1 MTVSRREAI
10 KRAAIFFGSTLFLPD
25 VLKAWE
31 SPKILNKSIR
41 FSADQSAII
50 AQVADII
57 VPTTSTPGAKAAGV
71 PAFIQKMVADCT
83 PQKDQEIFFKGL
95 NKLDSD
101 SVEKFG
107 KNFLDCSNEQ
117 QIAMLKLAETD
128 SYTNDKK
135 FKPGEHFFKTMKN
148 LTVFGY
154 FTSEIGAT
162 QALRYEPVPGKY
174 DGDVPYKKGEKAW
187 AE

>member
-1 MTVSRREAI
+1 MTVTRREAI

-31 SPKILNKSIR
+31 SPEILNKSVR
-41 FSADQSAII
+41 FSADQSTTI
-50 AQVADII
+50 AQIAELI
-57 VPTTSTPGAKAAGV
+57 VPTTNTPGAKAAGV
-71 PAFIQKMVADCT
+71 PAFIQKMIADCT

-95 NKLDSD
+95 AKLDSD

-107 KNFLDCSNEQ
+107 KSFLDCSNDEQ
-117 QIAMLKLAETD
+117 TTMLKLAETD
-128 SYTNDKK
+128 AMTNDKK

-148 LTVFGY
+148 LTLFGY

-162 QALRYEPVPGKY
+162 QALRYEPVPGRY
-174 DGDVPYKKGEKAW
+174 DGDVSYKKGEKAW